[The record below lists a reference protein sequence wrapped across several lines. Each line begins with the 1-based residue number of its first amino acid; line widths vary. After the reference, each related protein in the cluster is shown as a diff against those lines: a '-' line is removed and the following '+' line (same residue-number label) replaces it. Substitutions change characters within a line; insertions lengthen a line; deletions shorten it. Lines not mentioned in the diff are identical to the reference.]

1 MADKQLDLDQLPSE
15 FECCFC
21 TFKVLK
27 QLTQY
32 FFHHNLIQCP
42 IMYLPKLS
50 KWKMLMIVCYVHIQY
65 CSK

>member
-27 QLTQY
+27 KLILTIKHYYLQLCT
-32 FFHHNLIQCP
+32 
-42 IMYLPKLS
+42 
-50 KWKMLMIVCYVHIQY
+50 
-65 CSK
+65 